1 MKLKVH
7 HFKPSF
13 LLRAARSVWASR
25 KITEGK
31 SSVAIRIGNP
41 FLKVNI
47 SVAPTARFVCNG
59 ILKIDAWQGGNE
71 PVSITLGERSELIID
86 GDIII
91 GNGTR
96 IIVDKGASLYIGGK
110 RHESASGITEKS
122 LIMVKK
128 KVHIGTDC
136 IIAWNVFITD
146 CDWHSITGKKIQEDV
161 IIGDHV
167 WIACNSSI
175 LKGSKIGNNCIV
187 GAHSVVSKKTI
198 PDDTFVAGNPC
209 KIIADNIRWDRD
221 MLNSEEIFESGQG
234 EGALENQ

>member
-31 SSVAIRIGNP
+31 SRVAIRIGNP
-41 FLKVNI
+41 TLKINI

-59 ILKIDAWQGGNE
+59 ILKIEAWQGGDE
-71 PVSITLGERSELIID
+71 PVLINLLEGSELIID
-86 GDIII
+86 GDFTI

-122 LIMVKK
+122 LIMVRK
-128 KVHIGTDC
+128 KVHIGADC

-146 CDWHSITGKKIQEDV
+146 CDWHPIYGRNMQDDV

-167 WIACNSSI
+167 WIACNVSI

-187 GAHSVVSKKTI
+187 GAHSVISKESI
-198 PDDTFVAGNPC
+198 PDGTLVAGNPI
-209 KIIADNIRWDRD
+209 KILANNVRWNRD
-221 MLNSEEIFESGQG
+221 MLNAEELGK
-234 EGALENQ
+234 